1 MQINSFPLLRT
12 TSDKGVPG
20 QSNPFNVP
28 GCLSPLLSFPALPAV
43 RAVGGGEEA
52 VDWLH
57 GRGARRCIV
66 MRSWGR
72 REKEGGFR
80 GWVQLCVKGL
90 ELGDGITSSSVSVA
104 TSWGWPWARG
114 GIHRQSHLKWM
125 LKSFQFHHLDFFL
138 VVVLVFFFVPPPTWR
153 NWDLRYQWGVSR
165 RQGLKYRSPGCQN
178 RVPPPI
184 RGVMLRGAWINR
196 RWFPCFIIWMWMF
209 GCVSGLS

>member
-43 RAVGGGEEA
+43 WAVGGGEGA

-57 GRGARRCIV
+57 RRWERRCIV

-72 REKEGGFR
+72 RDKEGGVCV
-80 GWVQLCVKGL
+80 WVQLCVKGL
-90 ELGDGITSSSVSVA
+90 ELGGGITSSSVSVT
-104 TSWGWPWARG
+104 TSWGWPWAKG
-114 GIHRQSHLKWM
+114 GIHRQSKLKWI
-125 LKSFQFHHLDFFL
+125 LKIIPIPPSRFFSFSTL
-138 VVVLVFFFVPPPTWR
+138 R

-165 RQGLKYRSPGCQN
+165 RQGLKYRFPWLPEQSLSTYPNCHAQRCLDQQAWVSVFCN
-178 RVPPPI
+178 LDVN
-184 RGVMLRGAWINR
+184 VWVCLRAQLR
-196 RWFPCFIIWMWMF
+196 F
-209 GCVSGLS
+209 